1 MKSHNLMEKIVLD
14 KLDEIW
20 NKFDGCKCER
30 CKDDILAC
38 TLNHIPPRYVVSNE
52 GELYA
57 RVERLSADSELE
69 LVKIISQSINV
80 VSANPSH
87 DVK

>member
-1 MKSHNLMEKIVLD
+1 MKYHNLMEKIMAN

-20 NKFDGCKCER
+20 NKFEGCKCER
-30 CKDDILAC
+30 CRDDILAC
-38 TLNHIPPRYVVSNE
+38 ALNRVPPRYVVSQE

-57 RVERLSADSELE
+57 RVESMNADYELE

-80 VSANPSH
+80 VASNPSH
-87 DVK
+87 EKK